1 MQHLYAPWRDQYI
14 KEKKPKGCVFCHIVN
29 NPDEDEKNGVLFRGK
44 NYFIV
49 INRYPYT
56 PGHFMVIPNQHI
68 KSLLQLDM
76 KVWMQISKAIKMS
89 VEVLHECLSP
99 KGINLGMNIGAQA
112 GAGIEEHLHYH
123 IVPRWERDTNFITT
137 IGNTRVYS
145 TDFDAIYQRLK
156 KGFKD
161 FHHSL

>member
-14 KEKKPKGCVFCHIVN
+14 KETKPKGCVFCHIVN
-29 NPDEDEKNGVLFRGK
+29 NPDEDEENGVLFRGE

-76 KVWMQISKAIKMS
+76 KVWMQISEAVKKS
-89 VEVLHECLSP
+89 VEVLHQCLNP
-99 KGINLGMNIGAQA
+99 KGINLGMNIGAEA
-112 GAGIEEHLHYH
+112 GAGIANTY
-123 IVPRWERDTNFITT
+123 TT
-137 IGNTRVYS
+137 MSCQDGIEIQILLQLLVALGSIQLILTLS
-145 TDFDAIYQRLK
+145 ISD
-156 KGFKD
+156 
-161 FHHSL
+161 